1 MNTPHNPE
9 RPFATPFRIEFVV
22 TAIAAVIML
31 LVVGQLWR
39 QQQDVDQARLQQ
51 VGGAMARM
59 VGELADGHDPAR
71 QVSARM
77 QTLLGLQTGVSADYL
92 AVVSPQGEL
101 LQWVGEAPQGWRQN
115 VTAFDTGQWFGERAI
130 HHGGIQYTE
139 FYAPVIE
146 NGELTA
152 FAIAGYRSPESV
164 QTLLAPVAA
173 GLLAVAG
180 LFMAWRLRRGN
191 GNSTRQH
198 GCNDSPATDSSCGEA
213 ERKSEVHQPDTATIA
228 GNHARENDS
237 AVVSSKLLERQ
248 KNKLSAII
256 ESMPCAVMV
265 LDNNGAVSYANSK
278 LYTLLKLKPGT
289 ILGGKINQ
297 WCENDEVRQVLS
309 SAQILQD
316 KKCHNRRFDVSVEG
330 APVSVEICPLSGD
343 DGSVMVMLSDNDPVR
358 TEQAAVS
365 DFIAHVA
372 HQIKTPL
379 NTLYMY
385 SELLQSHGF
394 DSPEKTT
401 RAAGVIYLE
410 ARRMARLID
419 NLLNINMFDS
429 GSVQIERRKVDV
441 RHCIDEVVRNI
452 SHASGGRRNKIT
464 VDAPPDIPALM
475 LDQSLLALALGGL
488 LENAI
493 QYSDEG
499 APINITV
506 TQREYDVR
514 IEIADSGV
522 GIDANDQK
530 HIFDM
535 FYRSDNEQIRRVK
548 GNGLGLPLARRIIE
562 GHGGTLFCHS
572 EPGKGS
578 TFTVVLSKS
587 VNQLEGVA

>member
-1 MNTPHNPE
+1 MNTPQNSE
-9 RPFATPFRIEFVV
+9 RPFASYFRIEFVV
-22 TAIAAVIML
+22 LAIAAVVL
-31 LVVGQLWR
+31 LLLAGQLVR
-39 QQQDVDQARLQQ
+39 QQQRADHTSLQQ
-51 VGGAMARM
+51 VGSALARM
-59 VGELADGHDPAR
+59 AGELIDGRAPAR

-77 QTLLGLQTGVSADYL
+77 QTLLALQTGISADYL
-92 AVVSPQGEL
+92 AIVSPQGEL
-101 LQWVGEAPQGWRQN
+101 LQQAGDVPREWRQHSA
-115 VTAFDTGQWFGERAI
+115 AFGAGQWFGERAI

-139 FYAPVIE
+139 FFAPVIE
-146 NGELTA
+146 NGKLTA
-152 FAIAGYRSPESV
+152 FALAGYRSPDST
-164 QTLLAPVAA
+164 QAWFTPVGL
-173 GLLAVAG
+173 GLLVVAG
-180 LFMAWRLRRGN
+180 LFMAWRLRHGNDTQPQPVQDSAASDIDSGNRKHTPEVRQADNHPKADNTTRG
-191 GNSTRQH
+191 
-198 GCNDSPATDSSCGEA
+198 
-213 ERKSEVHQPDTATIA
+213 
-228 GNHARENDS
+228 NDS

-248 KNKLSAII
+248 KDKLSAII

-278 LYTLLKLKPGT
+278 LYDLFRLQQGT
-289 ILGGKINQ
+289 ILGSRTEQ
-297 WCENDEVRQVLS
+297 WCTNDEVRQVLS

-385 SELLQSHGF
+385 SELLQSNGF
-394 DSPEKTT
+394 GTPEKTA
-401 RAAGVIYLE
+401 RAAGVIYQE

-429 GSVQIERRKVDV
+429 GSVQIERKKVEV
-441 RHCIDEVVRNI
+441 QQCIDEVIDNI
-452 SHASGGRRNKIT
+452 GLASGMQRNRII

-475 LDQSLLALALGGL
+475 LDRSLLVLALGSL

-493 QYSDEG
+493 QYSDEDT
-499 APINITV
+499 PIKV
-506 TQREYDVR
+506 SVSQREYDVR

-522 GIDANDQK
+522 GIGEQDQK

-535 FYRSDNEQIRRVK
+535 FYRSENEQVRRVK

-562 GHGGTLFCHS
+562 GHGGSLYCNS